1 MNELE
6 IPEDITGSELSGD
19 IKQELR
25 TLPEG
30 LAKFVSKNLVAAGR
44 FIDTDPAKA
53 LLYAKAANVAAAS
66 RLAIVREAV
75 GVAAYRCQDFKFA
88 LSELK
93 AARRISGKPDTL
105 SLIADC
111 ERALNRPE
119 KAIEIL
125 NEKDI
130 NQMDRVDYH
139 DLMITIVGARKDL
152 GQKDAGLALAKIKE
166 FNSSDV
172 SESVAKMRFV
182 YAETLLDLGRAEE
195 AKIWFEKTLKSDP
208 ENLTGAKEMLDK
220 CQ

>member
-6 IPEDITGSELSGD
+6 IPEDITGSELSSD
-19 IKQELR
+19 VKQELR

-66 RLAIVREAV
+66 RLALVREAV
-75 GVAAYRCQDFKFA
+75 GVAAYRCQDYKFA

-93 AARRISGKPDTL
+93 AARRISGNPDTL

-119 KAIEIL
+119 KAIEIM

-139 DLMITIVGARKDL
+139 ELMITIVGARKDL

-182 YAETLLDLGRAEE
+182 YAQTLLDLGRTEE

-208 ENLTGAKEMLDK
+208 ENFTGAKEMLDK

>member
-6 IPEDITGSELSGD
+6 IPEDITGSELSSD
-19 IKQELR
+19 VKQELR

-66 RLAIVREAV
+66 RLALVREAV

-139 DLMITIVGARKDL
+139 ELMITIVGARKDL

-182 YAETLLDLGRAEE
+182 YAQTLLDLGRTEE

-208 ENLTGAKEMLDK
+208 ENFTGAKEMLDK

>member
-1 MNELE
+1 MDELE
-6 IPEDITGSELSGD
+6 IPDDITGSELSGD

-30 LAKFVSKNLVAAGR
+30 LAKFVAKNLVAAGR
-44 FIDTDPAKA
+44 FIDSDPEKA

-75 GVAAYRCQDFKFA
+75 GVAAYRCQDFKYA

-111 ERALNRPE
+111 ERALNKPE

-130 NQMDRVDYH
+130 EKMDRSDFH
-139 DLMITIVGARKDL
+139 ELMITVVGARKDL

-166 FNSSDV
+166 FNSNEI
-172 SESVAKMRFV
+172 SESIANMRYV
-182 YAETLLDLGRAEE
+182 YAQTLQDLGRIDE
-195 AKIWFEKTLKSDP
+195 AKVWFEKTLICDP
-208 ENLTGAKEMLDK
+208 ENLTGAREMLEK

>member
-1 MNELE
+1 MDELE

-30 LAKFVSKNLVAAGR
+30 LAKFVAKNLVAAGR
-44 FIDTDPAKA
+44 FIETNPSLA
-53 LLYAKAANVAAAS
+53 LSYAKAANVAAAS

-111 ERALNRPE
+111 ERALNRPQ

-125 NEKDI
+125 NEKDVEK
-130 NQMDRVDYH
+130 MDRSDYH
-139 DLMITIVGARKDL
+139 ELMITIAGARKDL
-152 GQKDAGLALAKIKE
+152 GQLDAGLALAKIKE
-166 FNSSDV
+166 FNSNEI
-172 SESVAKMRFV
+172 SESIANMRFV
-182 YAETLLDLGRAEE
+182 YAQTLLELGRIDE
-195 AKIWFEKTLKSDP
+195 AKVWFEKTLISDP
-208 ENLTGAKEMLDK
+208 DNLTGAKEMLEK
-220 CQ
+220 CH

>member
-1 MNELE
+1 MDELE

-44 FIDTDPAKA
+44 YIDTNPQLAFQ
-53 LLYAKAANVAAAS
+53 YAKAANVAAAS
-66 RLAIVREAV
+66 RLAIVREAL
-75 GVAAYRCQDFKFA
+75 GVAAYRCQDYKFA
-88 LSELK
+88 LAELK

-119 KAIEIL
+119 KAIEVL
-125 NEKDI
+125 NEKDVGK
-130 NQMDRVDYH
+130 MDRADFH
-139 DLMITIVGARKDL
+139 DLMITVVGARKDL

-166 FNSSDV
+166 FNSNEISD
-172 SESVAKMRFV
+172 SIANLRFV
-182 YAETLLDLGRAEE
+182 YAQTLLELGRIDE
-195 AKIWFEKTLKSDP
+195 AKTWFEKTMQADP
-208 ENLTGAKEMLDK
+208 ENLTGAKEMLTQ

>member
-6 IPEDITGSELSGD
+6 IPEDITGSELSSD
-19 IKQELR
+19 VKQELR

-66 RLAIVREAV
+66 RLALVREAV

-119 KAIEIL
+119 KAIEIM

-139 DLMITIVGARKDL
+139 ELMITIVGARKDL

-182 YAETLLDLGRAEE
+182 YAQTLLDLGRTEE

-208 ENLTGAKEMLDK
+208 ENFTGAKEMLDK